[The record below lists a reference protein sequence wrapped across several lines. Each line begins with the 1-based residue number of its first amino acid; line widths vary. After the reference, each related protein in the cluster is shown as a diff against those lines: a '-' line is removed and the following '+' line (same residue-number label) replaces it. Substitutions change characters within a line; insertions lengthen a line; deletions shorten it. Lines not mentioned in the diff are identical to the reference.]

1 MIKNKK
7 KFSMSKRFAIVDLMG
22 GLGNQIY
29 QVSLAK
35 YLKDLGCD
43 VILNPFWYE
52 NQKNFKDGTSKR
64 ELVFDLEIFNFKIL
78 SKSKY
83 VVLEIINKII
93 MTRLFSKI
101 RKKLIL
107 PYKLHEGQSLNE
119 ENITYINRFSGYWQI
134 DPDIRK
140 NLSFLKTSIINNYEN
155 LVEDEKI
162 KSNILLHIR
171 KGDYQNIDEILP
183 DRYFQLAL
191 EKLNSYENKKYD
203 IFTDQ
208 TSVDMENNLYKN
220 ASNVYTSSHPLSD
233 FLKMLNYKTYIISNS
248 SYSYMAALLSN
259 YESPT
264 VVYPS
269 PWFKN
274 MQHNPLF
281 DSEWKKI
288 EYLK

>member
-1 MIKNKK
+1 
-7 KFSMSKRFAIVDLMG
+7 MG

-43 VILNPFWYE
+43 VTLNPFWYE
-52 NQKNFKDGTSKR
+52 NRKNFKDGTSKR
-64 ELVFDLEIFNFKIL
+64 ELGFDLEIFNFKIL

-93 MTRLFSKI
+93 MTRLFNKI
-101 RKKLIL
+101 RNKLTL

-119 ENITYINRFSGYWQI
+119 EDLTYINRFSGYWQI
-134 DPDIRK
+134 EPDIRK
-140 NLSFLKTSIINNYEN
+140 NLNFLKTSIINNYEN
-155 LVEDEKI
+155 PMDDEKI
-162 KSNILLHIR
+162 KSNILVHIR
-171 KGDYQNIDEILP
+171 KDDYENIDEILP

-191 EKLNSYENKKYD
+191 EKLNSFENRKYD

-220 ASNVYTSSHPLSD
+220 ASNVYTSSNPLSD

-259 YESPT
+259 SQRPT

-274 MQHNPLF
+274 IQHSPLF

-288 EYLK
+288 EYLE